1 MKEKQIKRIHLVYG
15 IIATLLII
23 SLGAWAIASCMMIY
37 KSSETERFLPE
48 KIFPYL
54 FAFTIPLTI
63 SVAAIL
69 VGAVLHAVY
78 PPKEEKAKA
87 FVSDKDLLKKLYSN
101 LDMKNAPLTL
111 KNVIKSQRSFRRAFL
126 VILLINIA
134 VNTFCGIVYLFTNPL
149 IKAQLELFTI
159 GNGEFP
165 YWTLPPETNLEFKAF
180 FPIICATLAYAI
192 IPFFVAIV
200 YDIFARFTYEKELE
214 AVKAIYAFYAKN
226 GKPISLDGE
235 EEVEEKEEFKGDGV
249 FGYDLKN
256 NFVKIVKYSVLC
268 FSILFIVLGIINGL
282 LDGTLGYVLTNA
294 IKICF
299 GCVGLS

>member
-1 MKEKQIKRIHLVYG
+1 MQEKKTKILHLVYG
-15 IIATLLII
+15 IVLSVLIFAVGMCFIFSCIDIHNAGKFTVDTIRIHFLWILAPTLLCIALII
-23 SLGAWAIASCMMIY
+23 G
-37 KSSETERFLPE
+37 
-48 KIFPYL
+48 
-54 FAFTIPLTI
+54 
-63 SVAAIL
+63 
-69 VGAVLHAVY
+69 GAVLHAVF
-78 PPKEEKAKA
+78 PPYEEKIG
-87 FVSDKDLLKKLYSN
+87 VSMTDKDI
-101 LDMKNAPLTL
+101 L
-111 KNVIKSQRSFRRAFL
+111 KNLYKRIDMEKAPEEYKRVIKSQRGFRLTFL
-126 VILLINIA
+126 IVTIVNAVINAVSALIYI
-134 VNTFCGIVYLFTNPL
+134 FTRSNL
-149 IKAQLELFTI
+149 AEVDAGKLNEI
-159 GNGEFP
+159 FP
-165 YWTLPPETNLEFKAF
+165 VIFK
-180 FPIICATLAYAI
+180 ILAYAV

-200 YDIFARFTYEKELE
+200 YDIFSKFTYEKELE